1 MDLTEVKNRVK
12 ELPIKDV
19 IGDCLTYVG
28 KKPLCPFHDDHR
40 PGSFVVNKRKNTW
53 ACYSCGKRGDA
64 IHFMQEFYGLDF
76 LEATSKIAIEHGIVT
91 KTEMESILNA
101 KISDNHEHKINY
113 KKRDV
118 IIRPD
123 RADIDTL
130 HKVYSLFSHGM
141 ELINKPQLSDYHR
154 KKLKEHY
161 GLTDDEIAR
170 DGLFSW
176 PSSAVTKKFFAAAL
190 QSGITE
196 KDLSLTPGM
205 FYNKDTESWDF
216 FRPNNTGAIGV
227 PIRNVDGKIQG
238 FQIRLDRKK
247 EGAQRYQWFSS
258 AFADGYNTPYVYG
271 TSPGSPVDVV
281 YPTEIRTAT
290 VFVTEGHFKAIKLA
304 NQFNSI
310 ALSVQGVS
318 NWRQIPAVIDE
329 LNRRCPK
336 LRHIYIAYDADMAYK
351 ETVLSPAIK
360 LGLTLTG
367 LSFEGVKDAINDIL
381 AVGYRD
387 EEYSNLYAFKRSQTV
402 SDYLVKH
409 SIHKYIVTFCLW
421 DDSYGKGID
430 DLIKSGHIADIKKMS
445 LITFW
450 NHAFRFLQSSDQLR
464 KEISEE
470 NNQPFKETVLTEEQR
485 RELFQQHIFAF
496 L

>member
-1 MDLTEVKNRVK
+1 MDLTEVKDRVK
-12 ELPIKDV
+12 DLPIEDV
-19 IGDCLTYVG
+19 IGSELTYVG

-64 IHFMQEFYGLDF
+64 IHFVQERFGLDF

-91 KTEMESILNA
+91 KTEMEHILNS
-101 KISDNHEHKINY
+101 KLSDNHERKATY
-113 KKRDV
+113 KKRDA
-118 IIRPD
+118 IIRPE

-130 HKVYSLFSHGM
+130 HKAYSIFAHGM
-141 ELINKPQLSDYHR
+141 EIINKPILRDSQR
-154 KKLKEHY
+154 KTLREHY

-176 PSSAVTKKFFAAAL
+176 PSNHVAKKLFTAL
-190 QSGITE
+190 RENGITDKE
-196 KDLSLTPGM
+196 LSLIPGM

-216 FRPNNTGAIGV
+216 YRPNNTGAIGV
-227 PIRNVDGKIQG
+227 PIRNIDGKIQG

-258 AFADGYNTPYVYG
+258 AFADGYNTPYIYG
-271 TSPGSPVDVV
+271 TSPGSPIDVV
-281 YPTEIRTAT
+281 YPKEVKTAT

-329 LNRRCPK
+329 LNRRHPK
-336 LRHIYIAYDADMAYK
+336 LRHVYIAYDADMAYK
-351 ETVLSPAIK
+351 DTVLSPAMK

-381 AVGYRD
+381 TVGYRE

-402 SDYLVKH
+402 SDYLVRH
-409 SIHKYIVTFCLW
+409 PVHKYIVTFCLW
-421 DDSYGKGID
+421 DDKYGKGID
-430 DLIKSGHIADIKKMS
+430 DLINSGHIADIKKMS
-445 LITFW
+445 LIPFW
-450 NHAFRFLQSSDQLR
+450 NHAFRFLQASDQLR
-464 KEISEE
+464 KEISED
-470 NNQPFKETVLTEEQR
+470 NNQPFKETTLTEEQKR
-485 RELFQQHIFAF
+485 NLFQQHIFAHI
-496 L
+496 